1 MRELAIEI
9 MVPDRPAAEVYAIL
23 CDFERYPHHTPEVRS
38 VTRETSDG
46 EHFST
51 WETTFRDGIL
61 RWRERDSFD
70 PVTNTIGFEQTDG
83 DIEHFSGWWKID
95 GENGSSSVRFNA
107 KFDMGIPS
115 LSDIIEPIAEQA
127 LRDNIVAILR
137 GLFGPQVVVVQP
149 AAG

>member
-1 MRELAIEI
+1 MRELAIDI
-9 MVPDRPAAEVYAIL
+9 MVPDRPAHEVYEIL
-23 CDFERYPHHTPEVRS
+23 CDFERYPDYTPEVRS
-38 VTRETSDG
+38 VTRDSSDG

-51 WETTFRDGIL
+51 WETTFRGGIL

-70 PVTNTIGFEQTDG
+70 PATNTIGFEQTEG
-83 DIEHFSGWWKID
+83 DIEKFFGWWKID
-95 GENGSSSVRFNA
+95 GENGSCNVRFQA
-107 KFDMGIPS
+107 QFDMGIPS

-137 GLFGPQVVVVQP
+137 GLFGPQVVVLP